1 MTLAVTQLA
10 TALVFLLLGA
20 SLGTAAAQPPE
31 QVPRV
36 GYLSPGS
43 SSDPARLRRF
53 EAFRQGLRELGYVEG
68 RNISLESRWAEGKY
82 DRFPTLLADLVRLKV
97 QVIVAVGGNATQAAQ
112 QATRTIPIVMSVV
125 LDPLGS
131 GLVSSLARPGGN
143 VTGLSLMG
151 PDLVGKQ
158 LEVLKQ
164 AVPEGSRVALL
175 WNPGNPSSARQL
187 REAEVAARTLGVRL
201 HAVEARGPGEITA
214 AFAAMTTARAS
225 ALVVLNDGML
235 FNQRKQIAELTA
247 KTHLPS
253 ISGNREFT
261 EAGVLIGYGADALD
275 LERRAATYVDKIL
288 KGAKPGDLPV
298 EQPTKFELVVS
309 LKTAKALGLTIPHS
323 LLQRADKV
331 IE

>member
-20 SLGTAAAQPPE
+20 SLGTAATQPPE
-31 QVPRV
+31 TVPRV

-82 DRFPTLLADLVRLKV
+82 DRNPTLLAALVRLKV
-97 QVIVAVGGNATQAAQ
+97 QAIVAVGGNATQAA

-131 GLVSSLARPGGN
+131 GLVSSLARPAGN

-151 PDLVGKQ
+151 PDLAGKQ

-175 WNPGNPSSARQL
+175 WNPGNPASARQL
-187 REAEVAARTLGVRL
+187 REAEAAARTLGVRL

-225 ALVVLNDGML
+225 ALVVLNDGMP
-235 FNQRKQIAELTA
+235 FNQRKQIAELAA
-247 KTHLPS
+247 KAHLPS
-253 ISGNREFT
+253 ISGNREYA

-298 EQPTKFELVVS
+298 EQPTSFELVIN

>member
-1 MTLAVTQLA
+1 VTLAVTQLA

-31 QVPRV
+31 KVPRV

-143 VTGLSLMG
+143 VTGLSLMA

-158 LEVLKQ
+158 FEVLKQ

-175 WNPGNPSSARQL
+175 WNPGNPGSARQL
-187 REAEVAARTLGVRL
+187 REAEAAARTMGVRL
-201 HAVEARGPGEITA
+201 HAVEARGPEEITA
-214 AFAAMTTARAS
+214 AFAAMTRARAS
-225 ALVVLNDGML
+225 ALVVLLDGML
-235 FNQRKQIAELTA
+235 GNQSKQIAELAA
-247 KTHLPS
+247 KARLPS

-288 KGAKPGDLPV
+288 KGPKPGDLPV
-298 EQPTKFELVVS
+298 EQPTKFDLIIN
-309 LKTAKALGLTIPHS
+309 LKTAKSIGLTIPPS
-323 LLQRADKV
+323 LLLRADQI

>member
-1 MTLAVTQLA
+1 MTLAVTQFG
-10 TALVFLLLGA
+10 TAVVLLFLGA
-20 SLGTAAAQPPE
+20 SLGTTAAQPHE
-31 QVPRV
+31 KVPRV
-36 GYLSPGS
+36 GYLAPGS

-53 EAFRQGLRELGYVEG
+53 EAFRQGLRELGYVDG

-82 DRFPTLLADLVRLKV
+82 DRYPTLLADLVRLKV

-143 VTGLSLMG
+143 VTGLSLMA

-158 LEVLKQ
+158 FEVLRQ
-164 AVPEGSRVALL
+164 AVPEGPRVALL
-175 WNPGNPSSARQL
+175 WNPANPASAGWL
-187 REAEVAARTLGVRL
+187 REAEAAARTLGVRL
-201 HAVEARGPGEITA
+201 HAVGARGPEEITA

-235 FNQRKQIAELTA
+235 MAQRTQIAELAA
-247 KTHLPS
+247 KAHLPS

-298 EQPTKFELVVS
+298 EQPTKFELVIN

-323 LLQRADKV
+323 LLQRADMV